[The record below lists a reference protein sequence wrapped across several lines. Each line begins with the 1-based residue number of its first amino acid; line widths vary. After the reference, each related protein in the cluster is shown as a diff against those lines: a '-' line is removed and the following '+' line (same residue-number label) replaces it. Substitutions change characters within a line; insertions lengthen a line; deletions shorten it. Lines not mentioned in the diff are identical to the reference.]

1 MKHIA
6 LLTFILIFNFSFAQ
20 KKELR
25 KAQKLYDA
33 GDISGASQI
42 LLENQSILENADKKV
57 KPNYDFLRG
66 KIAQNNKDFQDA
78 FDLFITLKEVVSIK
92 EEVAQ
97 QLNLLSADIVNSA
110 IDDNGNGD
118 FKSSTEKLYLAY
130 MIDPELNADYLYY
143 AASSAVNAE
152 MFDVALNYYIEL
164 KDKNYTG
171 IVTKYFVTEV
181 ESGEETEVSE
191 SEYNLYKKSK
201 SYQNHRQED
210 TPSRLPEIV
219 KNIAL
224 IHAQLGDKDKAMAA
238 VQEAR
243 LADPN
248 DLNLILTEANIYI
261 ELGEKSKFQ
270 DLMNEAIAQDPNN
283 ANLYYNLAVVTSDL
297 GEKEAAKGYYKK
309 AIDIDPGYK
318 NAYLNLVALI
328 LEGEQPIVEKM
339 NSLGMSAKDNAKY
352 DLLKKEREK
361 LYKECIPILNS
372 LVEIDVKDISVMKTF
387 MNIYA
392 TIDDNEGYKR
402 IFSIAEPLVLEKI
415 DKGEDKINNINFL
428 KNAYYA
434 TDNTDGYKRM
444 KALLD

>member
-6 LLTFILIFNFSFAQ
+6 LLTFILIFNFSFSQ

-33 GDISGASQI
+33 GDISGASQL

-66 KIAQNNKDFQDA
+66 KIAQNNKNFQNA
-78 FDLFITLKEVVSIK
+78 FDLYVSLKEEVSIK

-201 SYQNHRQED
+201 SYENHRQED
-210 TPSRLPEIV
+210 TPSRFPEIV

-270 DLMNEAIAQDPNN
+270 ALMNEAIAQDPEN

-297 GEKEAAKGYYKK
+297 GEKEAARGYYEK
-309 AIDIDPGYK
+309 AIELDPAYE
-318 NAYLNLVALI
+318 NAYMNLVALI
-328 LEGEQPIVEKM
+328 LEQEQEIVEQM
-339 NSLGMSAKDNAKY
+339 NSLGTSAADNAKY
-352 DLLKKEREK
+352 DSLKTDREE
-361 LYKECIPILNS
+361 LYKECVPILKS
-372 LVEIDVKDISVMKTF
+372 LIEIGTNQDAVKTL
-387 MNIYA
+387 MNIYG
-392 TIDDNEGYKR
+392 TLGDNEGYK
-402 IFSIAEPLVLEKI
+402 EM
-415 DKGEDKINNINFL
+415 KG
-428 KNAYYA
+428 
-434 TDNTDGYKRM
+434 
-444 KALLD
+444 LLQN

>member
-33 GDISGASQI
+33 GDFSGASQL

-78 FDLFITLKEVVSIK
+78 FDLYVSLKEVAAIK

-97 QLNLLSADIVNSA
+97 QLNLLSGDIVNSA
-110 IDDNGNGD
+110 IDDNGNGN

-130 MIDPELNADYLYY
+130 MIEPELNLDYLYY

-201 SYQNHRQED
+201 SYENHRQED
-210 TPSRLPEIV
+210 TPSRFPEIV

-270 DLMNEAIAQDPNN
+270 ALMNEAIAQDPEN

-297 GEKEAAKGYYKK
+297 GEKEAARGYYEK
-309 AIDIDPGYK
+309 AIELDPAYE
-318 NAYLNLVALI
+318 NAYMNLVALI
-328 LEGEQPIVEKM
+328 LEQEQEIVEQM
-339 NSLGMSAKDNAKY
+339 NSLGTSAADNAKY
-352 DLLKKEREK
+352 DSLKTDREE
-361 LYKECIPILNS
+361 LYKECVPILKS
-372 LVEIDVKDISVMKTF
+372 LIEIGANQDAVKTL
-387 MNIYA
+387 MNIYG
-392 TIDDNEGYKR
+392 TLGDNEGYK
-402 IFSIAEPLVLEKI
+402 EM
-415 DKGEDKINNINFL
+415 KG
-428 KNAYYA
+428 
-434 TDNTDGYKRM
+434 
-444 KALLD
+444 LLQN

>member
-6 LLTFILIFNFSFAQ
+6 LLTFIIIFNFSFAQ

-33 GDISGASQI
+33 GDISGASQL

-78 FDLFITLKEVVSIK
+78 FDLYVSLKEVASIK

-97 QLNLLSADIVNSA
+97 QLNLLSGDIVNSA
-110 IDDNGNGD
+110 IDDNGNGN

-130 MIDPELNADYLYY
+130 MIEPELNLDYLYY

-171 IVTKYFVTEV
+171 VVTKYFVTEV

-201 SYQNHRQED
+201 SYENHRQED
-210 TPSRLPEIV
+210 TPSRFPEIV

-224 IHAQLGDKDKAMAA
+224 IYAQLGDKDKAMAA

-297 GEKEAAKGYYKK
+297 GEKEAARGYYEK
-309 AIDIDPGYK
+309 AIELDPAYE
-318 NAYLNLVALI
+318 NAYMNLVALI
-328 LEGEQPIVEKM
+328 LEQEQEIVEQM
-339 NSLGMSAKDNAKY
+339 NSLGTSAADNAKY
-352 DLLKKEREK
+352 DALKTDREE
-361 LYKECIPILNS
+361 LYKECVPILKS
-372 LVEIDVKDISVMKTF
+372 LIEIGANQDAVKTL
-387 MNIYA
+387 MNIYG
-392 TIDDNEGYKR
+392 TLGDNEGYK
-402 IFSIAEPLVLEKI
+402 EM
-415 DKGEDKINNINFL
+415 KG
-428 KNAYYA
+428 
-434 TDNTDGYKRM
+434 
-444 KALLD
+444 LLQN

>member
-6 LLTFILIFNFSFAQ
+6 LLTFILIFNFSFSQ

-33 GDISGASQI
+33 GDISGASQL

-66 KIAQNNKDFQDA
+66 KIAQNNNDFQNA
-78 FDLFITLKEVVSIK
+78 FDLYVSLKEVVSIK

-130 MIDPELNADYLYY
+130 MIDPEQNADYLYY

-201 SYQNHRQED
+201 SYENHRQED
-210 TPSRLPEIV
+210 TPSRFPEIV

-270 DLMNEAIAQDPNN
+270 ALMNEAIAQDPEN

-297 GEKEAAKGYYKK
+297 GEKEAARGYYEK
-309 AIDIDPGYK
+309 AIELDPAYE
-318 NAYLNLVALI
+318 NAYMNLVALI
-328 LEGEQPIVEKM
+328 LEQEQEIVEQM
-339 NSLGMSAKDNAKY
+339 NSLGTSAADNAKY
-352 DLLKKEREK
+352 DALKTDREE
-361 LYKECIPILNS
+361 LYKECVPILKS
-372 LVEIDVKDISVMKTF
+372 LIEIGANQDAVKTL
-387 MNIYA
+387 MNIYG
-392 TIDDNEGYKR
+392 TLGDNEGYK
-402 IFSIAEPLVLEKI
+402 EM
-415 DKGEDKINNINFL
+415 KG
-428 KNAYYA
+428 
-434 TDNTDGYKRM
+434 
-444 KALLD
+444 LLQN

>member
-33 GDISGASQI
+33 GDFSGASQL

-78 FDLFITLKEVVSIK
+78 FDLYVSLKEVASIK

-97 QLNLLSADIVNSA
+97 QLNLLSGDIVNSA
-110 IDDNGNGD
+110 IDDNGNGN

-130 MIDPELNADYLYY
+130 MIEPELNLDYLYY

-201 SYQNHRQED
+201 SYENHRQED
-210 TPSRLPEIV
+210 TPSRFPEIV

-270 DLMNEAIAQDPNN
+270 ALMNEAIAQDPEN

-297 GEKEAAKGYYKK
+297 GEKEAARGYYEK
-309 AIDIDPGYK
+309 AIELDPAYE
-318 NAYLNLVALI
+318 NAYMNLVALI
-328 LEGEQPIVEKM
+328 LEQEQEIVEQM
-339 NSLGMSAKDNAKY
+339 NSLGTSAADNAKY
-352 DLLKKEREK
+352 DSLKTDREE
-361 LYKECIPILNS
+361 LYKECVPILKS
-372 LVEIDVKDISVMKTF
+372 LIEIGANQDAVKTL
-387 MNIYA
+387 MNIYG
-392 TIDDNEGYKR
+392 TLGDNEGYK
-402 IFSIAEPLVLEKI
+402 EM
-415 DKGEDKINNINFL
+415 KG
-428 KNAYYA
+428 
-434 TDNTDGYKRM
+434 
-444 KALLD
+444 LLQN

>member
-1 MKHIA
+1 MKRIA
-6 LLTFILIFNFSFAQ
+6 LLTFFLIFNFSFSQ

-25 KAQKLYDA
+25 KAQKLYDQ
-33 GDISGASQI
+33 GDISGASQV
-42 LLENQSILENADKKV
+42 LEENQSIFENADEKV
-57 KPNYDFLRG
+57 KPKYDFLSG
-66 KIAQNNKDFQDA
+66 KIAQNNKDFQNA
-78 FDLFITLKEVVSIK
+78 FDLYNSVMEVAAIK

-97 QLNLLSADIVNSA
+97 QLNLLSGDIVNSA

-130 MIDPELNADYLYY
+130 KIDPELNLDYLYY

-152 MFDVALNYYIEL
+152 MFDVALDYYIEL
-164 KDKNYTG
+164 KNNNYTG
-171 IVTKYFVTEV
+171 VVTKYFVTEV
-181 ESGEETEVSE
+181 ESGEESEVSE

-201 SYQNHRQED
+201 SYENHREEN
-210 TPSRLPEIV
+210 TPSRFPEIV

-297 GEKEAAKGYYKK
+297 GEKEAARGYYEK
-309 AIDIDPGYK
+309 AIELDPAYE
-318 NAYLNLVALI
+318 NAYMNLVALI
-328 LEGEQPIVEKM
+328 LEQEQEIVEQM
-339 NSLGMSAKDNAKY
+339 NSLGTSAADNAKY
-352 DLLKKEREK
+352 DALKTDREE
-361 LYKECIPILNS
+361 LYKECVPILKS
-372 LVEIDVKDISVMKTF
+372 LIEIGANQDAVKTL
-387 MNIYA
+387 MNIYG
-392 TIDDNEGYKR
+392 TLGDNEGYK
-402 IFSIAEPLVLEKI
+402 E
-415 DKGEDKINNINFL
+415 
-428 KNAYYA
+428 
-434 TDNTDGYKRM
+434 M
-444 KALLD
+444 KSLLQN